1 MTDLFLSL
9 DISECSSNPCQNG
22 GTCTEAPPE
31 WSVLNDP
38 AFSLKPRCAKIDRTQ
53 HCSCDA
59 GFHMSGT
66 SDNSICQGT
75 RKRGHRELEVPC
87 RVIIT
92 GAGASPDKNLTDSKS
107 RSGYLVAM
115 IDLFLSLD
123 ISECSSNPC
132 QNGGTCTEGMNH
144 YRCSCQQ
151 NWSGSHC
158 QHQVLTAPPE
168 WSVLNDPA
176 FSLKPRCAKIDRT
189 QHCSCDAGFHMSGTS
204 DNSICQGTRKRGHR
218 ELEVPCRV
226 IITGAG
232 ASPDKNLTAPPEWS
246 VLNDPAFSRKP
257 RCAKIDRTQHCS
269 CDAGFHMSG
278 TSDNSICQDVN
289 ECEVYKL
296 EGAPRLCMHAC
307 VNIPGSYRCSCPAGY
322 KLLGDGRSCEDI
334 DECLALQHNCTR
346 GTTCINTGEGFQ
358 CVNPECPK
366 AHGNVSYVK
375 TSPFQCERNPCP
387 MDSRSC
393 HLAPKTVSFH
403 YLSLPSNL
411 KTPLTLFRMAT
422 AAAPG
427 RPGPDSLRFGIV
439 GGNSKGHFVMQR
451 SDRQTGELILVQ
463 SLRGP
468 QSIEVD
474 MDMSEY
480 LDRMFQAK
488 HVSKVTVFVS
498 PNEF

>member
-1 MTDLFLSL
+1 MQEGRSHAREFFIISESESLSL
-9 DISECSSNPCQNG
+9 Y
-22 GTCTEAPPE
+22 
-31 WSVLNDP
+31 W
-38 AFSLKPRCAKIDRTQ
+38 
-53 HCSCDA
+53 
-59 GFHMSGT
+59 
-66 SDNSICQGT
+66 
-75 RKRGHRELEVPC
+75 
-87 RVIIT
+87 
-92 GAGASPDKNLTDSKS
+92 
-107 RSGYLVAM
+107 
-115 IDLFLSLD
+115 
-123 ISECSSNPC
+123 
-132 QNGGTCTEGMNH
+132 
-144 YRCSCQQ
+144 
-151 NWSGSHC
+151 
-158 QHQVLTAPPE
+158 
-168 WSVLNDPA
+168 
-176 FSLKPRCAKIDRT
+176 
-189 QHCSCDAGFHMSGTS
+189 
-204 DNSICQGTRKRGHR
+204 
-218 ELEVPCRV
+218 
-226 IITGAG
+226 
-232 ASPDKNLTAPPEWS
+232 
-246 VLNDPAFSRKP
+246 
-257 RCAKIDRTQHCS
+257 
-269 CDAGFHMSG
+269 
-278 TSDNSICQDVN
+278 N
-289 ECEVYKL
+289 ETIHYKL
-296 EGAPRLCMHAC
+296 QVM
-307 VNIPGSYRCSCPAGY
+307 
-322 KLLGDGRSCEDI
+322 GDVHESKCEENI

>member
-1 MTDLFLSL
+1 MIVGYETALFPKQDRRASSLPFVDFATDPHYVSSSISANCLDRQHIMTVVRQMEKFLKGQETRFTEGLRIMKNKLAALQNSVSKSPAAEPYTVTCPSL
-9 DISECSSNPCQNG
+9 
-22 GTCTEAPPE
+22 EAPQHGHKFGSKYFVDHE
-31 WSVLNDP
+31 VHFICDP
-38 AFSLKPRCAKIDRTQ
+38 GYQLVGP
-53 HCSCDA
+53 
-59 GFHMSGT
+59 
-66 SDNSICQGT
+66 GT
-75 RKRGHRELEVPC
+75 RVCQENG
-87 RVIIT
+87 IWT
-92 GAGASPDKNLTDSKS
+92 GANPVCKDSKS
-107 RSGYLVAM
+107 RSGYLAAR

-132 QNGGTCTEGMNH
+132 QNGGTCIE
-144 YRCSCQQ
+144 
-151 NWSGSHC
+151 
-158 QHQVLTAPPE
+158 APPE
-168 WSVLNDPA
+168 WSV
-176 FSLKPRCAKIDRT
+176 
-189 QHCSCDAGFHMSGTS
+189 M
-204 DNSICQGTRKRGHR
+204 
-218 ELEVPCRV
+218 
-226 IITGAG
+226 
-232 ASPDKNLTAPPEWS
+232 
-246 VLNDPAFSRKP
+246 NDPAFSRKP

>member
-1 MTDLFLSL
+1 MTVGVHYCCLFILCLATAFHHSQAAQSCLDRQHIMTVVRQMEKFLKGQETRFTEGLRIMKNKLAALQNSVSKSPAADPYTVTCPSL
-9 DISECSSNPCQNG
+9 EAPQHGHKFGSKYFVDHEVHFTCDPGYQLVGPSTRVCQENGIWTGANPVCKGKKKENEAVGHLKKIKDISECLSNPCQNG
-22 GTCTEAPPE
+22 GTC
-31 WSVLNDP
+31 
-38 AFSLKPRCAKIDRTQ
+38 I
-53 HCSCDA
+53 
-59 GFHMSGT
+59 
-66 SDNSICQGT
+66 
-75 RKRGHRELEVPC
+75 
-87 RVIIT
+87 
-92 GAGASPDKNLTDSKS
+92 
-107 RSGYLVAM
+107 
-115 IDLFLSLD
+115 
-123 ISECSSNPC
+123 
-132 QNGGTCTEGMNH
+132 EGMNH

-168 WSVLNDPA
+168 WSV
-176 FSLKPRCAKIDRT
+176 
-189 QHCSCDAGFHMSGTS
+189 M
-204 DNSICQGTRKRGHR
+204 
-218 ELEVPCRV
+218 
-226 IITGAG
+226 
-232 ASPDKNLTAPPEWS
+232 
-246 VLNDPAFSRKP
+246 NDPAFSRKP

-296 EGAPRLCMHAC
+296 DGAPRLCMHAC
-307 VNIPGSYRCSCPAGY
+307 INTPGSYHCSCPTGY
-322 KLLGDGRSCEDI
+322 KLLGDGRSCEDV

-358 CVNPECPK
+358 CVKPECPK

-480 LDRMFQAK
+480 LDRTFQAK